1 MLLIRAAFRYWGFDR
16 HVWDL
21 TPEKAVITR
30 KVVFANDFQYTV
42 TTSLTK
48 ISILLFYRRLS
59 SGTVTPTFHWMLRGA
74 IAFIVLS
81 FVAFTMTTL
90 LSCRPL
96 NAFWNQVDFEW
107 NITHQ
112 PGRDYV
118 CYNEPLHYFF
128 NVTITVIQDFM
139 VTLMPMALFYKL
151 KMPIRQKVAL
161 GVLFGVGILYV
172 PHRPFSPI

>member
-1 MLLIRAAFRYWGFDR
+1 
-16 HVWDL
+16 VWDL

-74 IAFIVLS
+74 IAFIVLT
-81 FVAFTMTTL
+81 F
-90 LSCRPL
+90 CRPL

-128 NVTITVIQDFM
+128 NISITVLQDFM

>member
-1 MLLIRAAFRYWGFDR
+1 MIAFRYWGFDR

-21 TPEKAVITR
+21 TPAKAVTTR
-30 KVVFANDFQYTV
+30 KVVFANDFQYTI
-42 TTSLTK
+42 TTTLTK

-59 SGTVTPTFHWMLRGA
+59 SGTFTPTFQWIMRGA
-74 IAFIVLS
+74 IAFIVVT

-107 NITHQ
+107 AITHKA
-112 PGRDYV
+112 GRDYV

-128 NVTITVIQDFM
+128 NISITVIQDFM
-139 VTLMPMALFYKL
+139 VTLMPMALFYQL
-151 KMPIRQKVAL
+151 KMPMRQKVAL
-161 GVLFGVGILYV
+161 AVLFGVGILYV
-172 PHRPFSPI
+172 HRAHPLH